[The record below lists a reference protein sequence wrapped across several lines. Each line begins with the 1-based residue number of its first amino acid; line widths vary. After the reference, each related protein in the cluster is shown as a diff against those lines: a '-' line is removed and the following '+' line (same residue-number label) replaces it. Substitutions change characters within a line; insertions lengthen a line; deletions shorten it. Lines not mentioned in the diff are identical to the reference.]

1 MVKILVI
8 DNGGQWTHREWRTLK
23 YLDVQTK
30 IIPNNIPVEDILEE
44 KPNGIVL
51 SGGSPRIGLNG
62 ELGNCG
68 ELIDNTDSPIVG
80 ICAGHQFIARHFNGK
95 VEPSKIPEFGS
106 VELTLIKKDTLL
118 KKIPE
123 KSIIWTSHNDEI
135 TEMPN
140 DFINLAVSEN
150 CKFQIIKHK
159 NKKIYGIQFH
169 PEVEHT
175 EYGIQIFKNF
185 IEICESK

>member
-68 ELIDNTDSPIVG
+68 EIIDKSDFPIVG

-106 VELTLIKKDTLL
+106 VELTLIKKDSLL

-123 KSIIWTSHNDEI
+123 
-135 TEMPN
+135 
-140 DFINLAVSEN
+140 
-150 CKFQIIKHK
+150 
-159 NKKIYGIQFH
+159 
-169 PEVEHT
+169 
-175 EYGIQIFKNF
+175 
-185 IEICESK
+185 

>member
-1 MVKILVI
+1 MVKIFVI

-30 IIPNNIPVEDILEE
+30 IIPNNISVEDILEE

-68 ELIDNTDSPIVG
+68 ELIDKSDSPIIG

-106 VELTLIKKDTLL
+106 VELKLIKKDLIL

-140 DFINLAVSEN
+140 DFINLAESEN

-159 NKKIYGIQFH
+159 IRKIYGIQFH